1 MCSECA
7 DPVAGEPNVAQF
19 PRRSRIDERGVGAF
33 LVEDPMR
40 VLVPNHLVVLHEVDA
55 IGTQTAE

>member
-1 MCSECA
+1 
-7 DPVAGEPNVAQF
+7 VAGEPNVAQF